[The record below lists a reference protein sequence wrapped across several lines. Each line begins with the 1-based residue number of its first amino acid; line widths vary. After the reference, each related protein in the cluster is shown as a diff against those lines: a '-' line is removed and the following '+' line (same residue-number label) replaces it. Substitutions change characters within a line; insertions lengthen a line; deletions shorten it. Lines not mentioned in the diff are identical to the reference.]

1 MLELENGEIVSAADH
16 AAGIVERRGKTEYV
30 GVSKVLSIRIPLN
43 LFVDLQAL
51 AHVSG
56 KSRNAMLSTLLE
68 VGVEE
73 VKSRLAP
80 ETLKDLSEIAG
91 DQVADYL
98 NEVA

>member
-80 ETLKDLSEIAG
+80 ETLKDLSDIAG

>member
-1 MLELENGEIVSAADH
+1 MIELENGETVSAADH

-30 GVSKVLSIRIPLN
+30 GVSKVLSVRIPLH

-73 VKSRLAP
+73 VKARLEPA
-80 ETLKDLSEIAG
+80 TLKDLSDIAG
-91 DQVADYL
+91 EQVADYL